1 MRGQKRYFTEA
12 AKEIGHVPDSG
23 LFGSAKTHKV
33 IRGPLVDYNRLES
46 MIDRFLFSEVWANG
60 QVVKTCVSDI

>member
-1 MRGQKRYFTEA
+1 MRGQKRYCAEA

-33 IRGPLVDYNRLES
+33 IRGSLVDYNRLES
-46 MIDRFLFSEVWANG
+46 MIDRFLFSEV
-60 QVVKTCVSDI
+60 